1 MKTYD
6 PDPQA
11 MYDKCKEVRAGCP
24 VGHNQIE
31 KITEQMENLQL
42 KIETGE

>member
-1 MKTYD
+1 MKNYQ
-6 PDPQA
+6 PDHQS
-11 MYDKCKEVRAGCP
+11 MYDRCKEVRAGYP

>member
-6 PDPQA
+6 PDLQA
-11 MYDKCKEVRAGCP
+11 MYDKCKKIRGGYPA
-24 VGHNQIE
+24 GHNQIE